1 MERRRKGGR
10 EKERGSGGKRSDIW
24 AIFSWTPM
32 QISSG
37 SLAVGKPTVRTVTV
51 PVTYCE
57 AAVVTEFS
65 DTVRVWTTLPAPGR
79 RALQLSQAEHQRH
92 ALSIVTCICRNSEGF
107 LINGGDPN

>member
-1 MERRRKGGR
+1 MGR

-37 SLAVGKPTVRTVTV
+37 SLAVGKPTVRSVAV

-65 DTVRVWTTLPAPGR
+65 DTPGR
-79 RALQLSQAEHQRH
+79 RALQLSQAKHQRH